1 MSFKDKLQSIRKEKG
16 LSQESIAEKIGVSR
30 QAVAKW
36 EIGQSYPDVENLI
49 LISDMFKISID
60 KLVKEAYD
68 ECEYNDKKEEKEIDD
83 NIIEFL
89 CRAKKVTY
97 AGKGAK
103 VESSRPK
110 SHDFEHSEG
119 ELKYIDTYLG
129 GEIFL
134 GEEGIWKDNTPIW
147 VMNYKGRV
155 LGEGFSGD
163 FLKETLA
170 LVNKEMPYRGP
181 LVYENGDYKYHCIV
195 QGDFK
200 WFKGYEEIFY
210 NNKKVYECMFHGGA
224 VK

>member
-1 MSFKDKLQSIRKEKG
+1 MSFKNKLQNIRKEKG

-36 EIGQSYPDVENLI
+36 ETGQSYPDVENLI
-49 LISDMFKISID
+49 LISDMFKVSID
-60 KLVKEAYD
+60 KLVKEDFD
-68 ECEYNDKKEEKEIDD
+68 ECEYNDIKEEKEIDD
-83 NIIEFL
+83 KIIEFL
-89 CRAKKVTY
+89 CRTKKVTY
-97 AGKGAK
+97 AGKGAE
-103 VESSRPK
+103 VESSRPR

-147 VMNYKGRV
+147 AMNYKGRV
-155 LGEGFSGD
+155 LEEGFSGD
-163 FLKETLA
+163 FLKETLS

-224 VK
+224 IK

>member
-1 MSFKDKLQSIRKEKG
+1 MSFKNKLQNIRKEKG
-16 LSQESIAEKIGVSR
+16 LSQESIAERIGVSR

-36 EIGQSYPDVENLI
+36 ETGQSYPDVENLI
-49 LISDMFKISID
+49 LISDMFKVSID
-60 KLVKEAYD
+60 KLVKEDFD
-68 ECEYNDKKEEKEIDD
+68 ECEYNDIKEEKEIDD
-83 NIIEFL
+83 KIIEFL

-97 AGKGAK
+97 AGKGAE
-103 VESSRPK
+103 VESSRPR

-147 VMNYKGRV
+147 AMNYNGRV
-155 LGEGFSGD
+155 LEEGFSGD
-163 FLKETLA
+163 FLKETLS

-224 VK
+224 IK

>member
-1 MSFKDKLQSIRKEKG
+1 MSFKDKFQNIRKEKG

-36 EIGQSYPDVENLI
+36 ETGQSYPDVENLI

-68 ECEYNDKKEEKEIDD
+68 ECEYNDKKEEKEID
-83 NIIEFL
+83 NKIIEFL

-97 AGKGAK
+97 AGKGAE

-147 VMNYKGRV
+147 AMNYKGRV
-155 LGEGFSGD
+155 LEEGFSGD

-210 NNKKVYECMFHGGA
+210 YNKKVYECVFHGGEI
-224 VK
+224 K

>member
-1 MSFKDKLQSIRKEKG
+1 
-16 LSQESIAEKIGVSR
+16 
-30 QAVAKW
+30 
-36 EIGQSYPDVENLI
+36 
-49 LISDMFKISID
+49 MFKVSID
-60 KLVKEAYD
+60 KLVKEDFD
-68 ECEYNDKKEEKEIDD
+68 ECEYNDIKEEKEIDD
-83 NIIEFL
+83 KIIEFL

-97 AGKGAK
+97 AGKGAE
-103 VESSRPK
+103 VESSRPR

-134 GEEGIWKDNTPIW
+134 GEEGIWKDNAPIW
-147 VMNYKGRV
+147 AMNYKGRV
-155 LGEGFSGD
+155 LEEGFSGD
-163 FLKETLA
+163 FLKETLS

-210 NNKKVYECMFHGGA
+210 NNRKVYECMFHGGA
-224 VK
+224 IK

>member
-1 MSFKDKLQSIRKEKG
+1 MSFKNKLQNIRKEKG

-36 EIGQSYPDVENLI
+36 ETGQSYPDVENLI
-49 LISDMFKISID
+49 LISDMFKVSID
-60 KLVKEAYD
+60 KLVKEDFD
-68 ECEYNDKKEEKEIDD
+68 ECEYNDIKEEKEIDD
-83 NIIEFL
+83 KIIEFL

-97 AGKGAK
+97 AGKGAE
-103 VESSRPK
+103 VESSRPR

-134 GEEGIWKDNTPIW
+134 GEEGIWKDNAPIW
-147 VMNYKGRV
+147 AMNYKGRV
-155 LGEGFSGD
+155 LEEGFSGD
-163 FLKETLA
+163 FLKETLS

-224 VK
+224 IK

>member
-155 LGEGFSGD
+155 LDEGFSGD
-163 FLKETLA
+163 FLKETLS

-224 VK
+224 IK

>member
-1 MSFKDKLQSIRKEKG
+1 MSFKDKLQNIRKEKG

-36 EIGQSYPDVENLI
+36 ETGQSYPDVENLI

-68 ECEYNDKKEEKEIDD
+68 ECEYNDKKEKKEIDD
-83 NIIEFL
+83 KIIEFL

-97 AGKGAK
+97 AGKGAE

-110 SHDFEHSEG
+110 SHDFEHLEG
-119 ELKYIDTYLG
+119 DLKYIDTYLG

-147 VMNYKGRV
+147 AMNYKGRV
-155 LGEGFSGD
+155 LEEGFSGD
-163 FLKETLA
+163 FLKETLS

-181 LVYENGDYKYHCIV
+181 LVYEKGDYKYHCIV

-210 NNKKVYECMFHGGA
+210 HNKKVYECMFHGGA
-224 VK
+224 IK

>member
-1 MSFKDKLQSIRKEKG
+1 MSFKNKLQNIRKEKG
-16 LSQESIAEKIGVSR
+16 LSQESIAERIGVSR

-36 EIGQSYPDVENLI
+36 ETGQSYPDVENLI
-49 LISDMFKISID
+49 LISDMFKVSID
-60 KLVKEAYD
+60 KLVKEDFD
-68 ECEYNDKKEEKEIDD
+68 ECEYNDIKEEKEIDD
-83 NIIEFL
+83 KIIEFL

-97 AGKGAK
+97 AGKGAE
-103 VESSRPK
+103 VESSRPR

-119 ELKYIDTYLG
+119 DLKYIDTYLG

-134 GEEGIWKDNTPIW
+134 GEEGIWKDNAPIW
-147 VMNYKGRV
+147 AMNYKGRV
-155 LGEGFSGD
+155 LEEGFSGD
-163 FLKETLA
+163 FLKETLS

-210 NNKKVYECMFHGGA
+210 NNKKVYECMFHGGTI
-224 VK
+224 K

>member
-1 MSFKDKLQSIRKEKG
+1 MSFKNKLQNIRKEKG
-16 LSQESIAEKIGVSR
+16 LSQESIAEKIGISR

-36 EIGQSYPDVENLI
+36 ETGQSYPDIENLI

-110 SHDFEHSEG
+110 SHDFEYSEG

-147 VMNYKGRV
+147 AMNYKGRV

-163 FLKETLA
+163 FLKETLS

-224 VK
+224 IK

>member
-1 MSFKDKLQSIRKEKG
+1 
-16 LSQESIAEKIGVSR
+16 
-30 QAVAKW
+30 
-36 EIGQSYPDVENLI
+36 
-49 LISDMFKISID
+49 MFKVSID
-60 KLVKEAYD
+60 KLVKEDFD
-68 ECEYNDKKEEKEIDD
+68 ECEYNDIKEEKEIDD
-83 NIIEFL
+83 KIIEFL

-97 AGKGAK
+97 AGKGAE
-103 VESSRPK
+103 VESSRPR

-155 LGEGFSGD
+155 LEEGFSGD
-163 FLKETLA
+163 FLKETLS

-200 WFKGYEEIFY
+200 WFKGYEEIFCH
-210 NNKKVYECMFHGGA
+210 NKKVYECMFHGGA
-224 VK
+224 IK

>member
-1 MSFKDKLQSIRKEKG
+1 MSFKNKLQNIRKEKG
-16 LSQESIAEKIGVSR
+16 LSQESIAERIGVSR

-36 EIGQSYPDVENLI
+36 ETGQSYPDVENLI
-49 LISDMFKISID
+49 LISDMFKVSID
-60 KLVKEAYD
+60 KLVKEDFD
-68 ECEYNDKKEEKEIDD
+68 ECEYNDIKEEKEIDD
-83 NIIEFL
+83 KIIEFL

-97 AGKGAK
+97 AGKGAE
-103 VESSRPK
+103 VESSRPR

-134 GEEGIWKDNTPIW
+134 GEEGIWKDNAPIW
-147 VMNYKGRV
+147 AMNYKGRV
-155 LGEGFSGD
+155 LEEGFSGD
-163 FLKETLA
+163 FLKETLS

-210 NNKKVYECMFHGGA
+210 HNKKVYECMFHGGA
-224 VK
+224 IK

>member
-1 MSFKDKLQSIRKEKG
+1 MSFKNKLQNIRKEKG

-36 EIGQSYPDVENLI
+36 ETGQSYPDVENLI
-49 LISDMFKISID
+49 LISDMFKVSID
-60 KLVKEAYD
+60 KLVKEDFD
-68 ECEYNDKKEEKEIDD
+68 ECEYNDIKEEKEIDD
-83 NIIEFL
+83 KIIEFL
-89 CRAKKVTY
+89 CRTKKVTY
-97 AGKGAK
+97 AGKGAE

-147 VMNYKGRV
+147 AMNYKGRV
-155 LGEGFSGD
+155 LEEGFSGD
-163 FLKETLA
+163 FLKETLS
-170 LVNKEMPYRGP
+170 LVNKVMPYRGP

-224 VK
+224 IK

>member
-1 MSFKDKLQSIRKEKG
+1 MSFKDKLQNIRKEKG

-36 EIGQSYPDVENLI
+36 ETGQSYPDIENLI

-60 KLVKEAYD
+60 KLVKEDFD
-68 ECEYNDKKEEKEIDD
+68 ECEYNDIKEEKEIDD
-83 NIIEFL
+83 KIIEFL

-97 AGKGAK
+97 AGKGAE
-103 VESSRPK
+103 VESSRPR

-119 ELKYIDTYLG
+119 DLKYIDTYLG

-134 GEEGIWKDNTPIW
+134 GEEGIWKDNAPIW
-147 VMNYKGRV
+147 AMNYKGRV
-155 LGEGFSGD
+155 LEEGFSGD
-163 FLKETLA
+163 FLKETLS

-210 NNKKVYECMFHGGA
+210 NNKKVYECMFHGGTI
-224 VK
+224 K

>member
-110 SHDFEHSEG
+110 SHDFEYSEG

-155 LGEGFSGD
+155 LDEGFSGD
-163 FLKETLA
+163 FLKETLS

-224 VK
+224 IK

>member
-147 VMNYKGRV
+147 AMNYKGRV